1 MKRTLFFLSLLLCS
15 IGIFA
20 QDDMPVV
27 WQTTLDHKIRFDGTG
42 TEDRGFS
49 YAASDKEVTFFE
61 NATGKVVWSKKFSE
75 LAPNLKSIDELIP
88 FWESDLLFLF
98 ERKIGKDQI
107 ACIDMSDGKLMWTT
121 SKYQDV
127 SEYNV
132 IYIPEAEG
140 FAISLKK
147 ELVFI
152 KAKTGEEL
160 WSTAKFSGVVG
171 KYVYTNDNHI
181 VAVNF
186 KPSILGALFSGFKN
200 QIAKIDMKNG
210 DIVWEATYIGLAE
223 RKVLT
228 KEFLFDLDVED
239 NKVILTLNGIQVYD
253 YSTGKSLWNAAF
265 EFAPD
270 GVVRAPLDATV
281 WGVYGGI
288 AEPLRVGDDLYVLDM
303 SNRRSQYVKKYD
315 FKTGKLLWTSP
326 EIKEAKAIP
335 GMYVMGDKVVLQIGG
350 VVETQGIL
358 RKSDGSR
365 IYRIKMEN
373 VRPYGVQA
381 FSANDGKL
389 VWESERFRKGITNM
403 IDGGKNVIVSSGKAL
418 YSLDINSGKENY
430 EVPVS
435 KGGVGEAVMIL
446 PYQDKIAVVGEK
458 GISTFKMSDGD
469 FISNGKYES
478 SSLESEFNN
487 IVIMK
492 TEGADIAA
500 FDLNTCKYKQFK
512 ARKGADTVM
521 TLDGK
526 FVYVYEN
533 KVITKVKTL

>member
-1 MKRTLFFLSLLLCS
+1 
-15 IGIFA
+15 
-20 QDDMPVV
+20 
-27 WQTTLDHKIRFDGTG
+27 
-42 TEDRGFS
+42 
-49 YAASDKEVTFFE
+49 
-61 NATGKVVWSKKFSE
+61 
-75 LAPNLKSIDELIP
+75 
-88 FWESDLLFLF
+88 
-98 ERKIGKDQI
+98 
-107 ACIDMSDGKLMWTT
+107 
-121 SKYQDV
+121 
-127 SEYNV
+127 
-132 IYIPEAEG
+132 
-140 FAISLKK
+140 
-147 ELVFI
+147 
-152 KAKTGEEL
+152 
-160 WSTAKFSGVVG
+160 
-171 KYVYTNDNHI
+171 
-181 VAVNF
+181 
-186 KPSILGALFSGFKN
+186 
-200 QIAKIDMKNG
+200 
-210 DIVWEATYIGLAE
+210 
-223 RKVLT
+223 
-228 KEFLFDLDVED
+228 
-239 NKVILTLNGIQVYD
+239 
-253 YSTGKSLWNAAF
+253 
-265 EFAPD
+265 
-270 GVVRAPLDATV
+270 
-281 WGVYGGI
+281 
-288 AEPLRVGDDLYVLDM
+288 
-303 SNRRSQYVKKYD
+303 
-315 FKTGKLLWTSP
+315 LWTSP